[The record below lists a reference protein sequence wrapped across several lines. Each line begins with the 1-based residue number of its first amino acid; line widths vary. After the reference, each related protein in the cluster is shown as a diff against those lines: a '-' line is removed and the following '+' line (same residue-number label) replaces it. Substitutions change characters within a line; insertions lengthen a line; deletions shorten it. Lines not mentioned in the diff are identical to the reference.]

1 MPGRRQR
8 KAASVDGLFRVS
20 LDHGASAPAGWLAG
34 SEIETL
40 FGAKKDVAMTG
51 KDAPPEVK
59 IRSYRDSPICD
70 VVVVV
75 HGTEMVLRCP
85 DYRQAM
91 RWARQKEID
100 LLFGAKRAEEED
112 EGAERSSRAGV

>member
-1 MPGRRQR
+1 
-8 KAASVDGLFRVS
+8 
-20 LDHGASAPAGWLAG
+20 
-34 SEIETL
+34 
-40 FGAKKDVAMTG
+40 MTG
-51 KDAPPEVK
+51 KDALPEVT

-91 RWARQKEID
+91 RWARLERPDID
-100 LLFGAKRAEEED
+100 VAAKDESGDMPLFL
-112 EGAERSSRAGV
+112 RSDRN

>member
-1 MPGRRQR
+1 VCLPL
-8 KAASVDGLFRVS
+8 AIEADGLRARNRFR
-20 LDHGASAPAGWLAG
+20 
-34 SEIETL
+34 
-40 FGAKKDVAMTG
+40 AKRDFAMTG

-75 HGTEMVLRCP
+75 RGTEMVLRCR

-91 RWARQKEID
+91 RWARIERKTYKIPEPDID
-100 LLFGAKRAEEED
+100 VATKAESGDLPLFL
-112 EGAERSSRAGV
+112 RSDGN

>member
-1 MPGRRQR
+1 
-8 KAASVDGLFRVS
+8 
-20 LDHGASAPAGWLAG
+20 
-34 SEIETL
+34 
-40 FGAKKDVAMTG
+40 MTG
-51 KDAPPEVK
+51 KNAPPEVK

-91 RWARQKEID
+91 RWRASNVRHTKFLSPISTLQPKLKPATCRFSCVQIEID
-100 LLFGAKRAEEED
+100 LCSVRNT
-112 EGAERSSRAGV
+112 EG

>member
-1 MPGRRQR
+1 
-8 KAASVDGLFRVS
+8 
-20 LDHGASAPAGWLAG
+20 
-34 SEIETL
+34 
-40 FGAKKDVAMTG
+40 MTG

-91 RWARQKEID
+91 RWAEPDID
-100 LLFGAKRAEEED
+100 VAAKAESGDLPLFL
-112 EGAERSSRAGV
+112 RSDRN

>member
-1 MPGRRQR
+1 VCLPL
-8 KAASVDGLFRVS
+8 AIEADGLRARNRFR
-20 LDHGASAPAGWLAG
+20 
-34 SEIETL
+34 
-40 FGAKKDVAMTG
+40 AKRDFAMSG

-75 HGTEMVLRCP
+75 NGTEMVLRCR

-91 RWARQKEID
+91 RWARIERKTYKIPEPDID
-100 LLFGAKRAEEED
+100 VAVKAESGDMPLFL
-112 EGAERSSRAGV
+112 RSDRN

>member
-1 MPGRRQR
+1 
-8 KAASVDGLFRVS
+8 
-20 LDHGASAPAGWLAG
+20 
-34 SEIETL
+34 
-40 FGAKKDVAMTG
+40 MTG

-91 RWARQKEID
+91 RWARLERPDID
-100 LLFGAKRAEEED
+100 VAAKDESGDMPLFL
-112 EGAERSSRAGV
+112 RSDRN